1 MLKWIYIIFFRDFV
15 SNPAS
20 EGQRYSAVFM
30 ERSRDM
36 ISAEEAI
43 KRLKEGN
50 AQYVSADTFKA
61 DISSALLEHF
71 AKNGQEPYAIVVS
84 CSDSRVIPER
94 IFHAAM
100 GDLFTIRVAGNVI
113 DDHQLGSIEYAAGH
127 LGTNLIVVLGHTQC
141 GAVTAAIKHDSD
153 GFIKYITDEIK
164 RAIGEEKDDYKAAV
178 LNVQQSVSII
188 ESSIEIQKDEEHG
201 LKVIGAIYR
210 IEDGKVVFGV

>member
-1 MLKWIYIIFFRDFV
+1 
-15 SNPAS
+15 
-20 EGQRYSAVFM
+20 
-30 ERSRDM
+30 M

-50 AQYVSADTFKA
+50 AQYVSTDTFEA
-61 DISSALLEHF
+61 DISSTLLEHF
-71 AKNGQEPYAIVVS
+71 ANNGQKPYAIVVG

-141 GAVTAAIKHDSD
+141 GAVTAAIKHDPS

-164 RAIGEEKDDYKAAV
+164 QAIGDEQDDYKAAV
-178 LNVQQSVSII
+178 LNVKQSVSII
-188 ESSIEIQKDEEHG
+188 ESSLEIQKDEEQG
-201 LKVIGAIYR
+201 LRVIGAIYR
-210 IEDGKVVFGV
+210 IEDGIIEFGV

>member
-1 MLKWIYIIFFRDFV
+1 
-15 SNPAS
+15 
-20 EGQRYSAVFM
+20 
-30 ERSRDM
+30 M
-36 ISAEEAI
+36 ISADEAI
-43 KRLKEGN
+43 RKLKEGN
-50 AQYVSADTFKA
+50 AQYVSMDTFHA
-61 DISSALLEHF
+61 DISDAILEHF
-71 AKNGQEPYAIVVS
+71 AINGQQPYAIVVG

-141 GAVTAAIKHDSD
+141 GAVTAAIKHDPS

-164 RAIGEEKDDYKAAV
+164 QAIGEEQDDYKAAV
-178 LNVQQSVSII
+178 LNVRQSVSII
-188 ESSIEIQKDEEHG
+188 ESSLEIQKDEEHG

-210 IEDGKVVFGV
+210 IEDGTVEFDV